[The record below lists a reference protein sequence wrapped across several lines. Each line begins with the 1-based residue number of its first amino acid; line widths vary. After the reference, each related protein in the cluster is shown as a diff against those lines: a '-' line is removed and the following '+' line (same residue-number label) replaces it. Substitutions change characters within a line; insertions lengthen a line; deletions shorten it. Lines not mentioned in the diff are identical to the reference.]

1 VPVAGRSLHDRSFL
15 HAGRVHRSNQLL
27 HRDRTRARPVG
38 LVATQWCQRITSGFV
53 GNDMRMNICG
63 GRWHDLI
70 RHRGKRHATS
80 AVFCKTMGY
89 HRKASSVRWR
99 TSVIF
104 GLSLAFILA
113 VAFSLA
119 QAETYPS
126 KPVRIIVPYG
136 AGGIAD
142 VTMRLVAQDL
152 SKHFGQ
158 QFFIENR
165 PGAGGVVGMQAVRET
180 AADGYTLVMVGG
192 GLTIA
197 RALFKSLP
205 YNIETDFIPISTT
218 ASYGLV
224 IATRAGSPY
233 KTIKDVIASAR
244 AHPGT
249 LNFGTINAGSAQN
262 LSAELFRTMAGLDV
276 TVVPYKT
283 TPDLTTAVLRGDV
296 DVAFEYFVGFQ
307 SSITSGQM
315 RVLATTARD
324 RASNL
329 PDVPTVIESGLP
341 GYEVTSW
348 NGLAV
353 KAGTPA
359 DIVTQL
365 NQAVIEALKSPEVQ
379 KFSNDAGMDARG
391 MSSED
396 LRNRIKSDVLKWSQV
411 IATAGITKR

>member
-1 VPVAGRSLHDRSFL
+1 MA
-15 HAGRVHRSNQLL
+15 
-27 HRDRTRARPVG
+27 
-38 LVATQWCQRITSGFV
+38 LV
-53 GNDMRMNICG
+53 
-63 GRWHDLI
+63 
-70 RHRGKRHATS
+70 
-80 AVFCKTMGY
+80 
-89 HRKASSVRWR
+89 
-99 TSVIF
+99 
-104 GLSLAFILA
+104 FIV
-113 VAFSLA
+113 VAFSSA
-119 QAETYPS
+119 RAETYPS

-136 AGGIAD
+136 PGGIAD

-152 SKHFGQ
+152 SRHFGQ

-165 PGAGGVVGMQAVRET
+165 PGAGGVVGMQAAREA

-197 RALFKSLP
+197 KALFKSLP
-205 YNIETDFIPISTT
+205 YNIETDFVPISTT

-224 IATRAGSPY
+224 ITTKAGSPY
-233 KTIKDVIASAR
+233 KTIKDVIASAK

-276 TVVPYKT
+276 TIVPYKT
-283 TPDLTTAVLRGDV
+283 TPDLTSAVLRGDA

-307 SSITSGQM
+307 SSIINGQM
-315 RVLATTARD
+315 TVLATTARE
-324 RASNL
+324 RTSNL

-353 KAGTPA
+353 KTGTPA

-365 NQAVIEALKSPEVQ
+365 NQAVIEALKSSEVQ

-391 MSSED
+391 MPSDD
-396 LRNRIKSDVLKWSQV
+396 LRNRIKGDVLKWSQV
-411 IATAGITKR
+411 IAAAGITKR